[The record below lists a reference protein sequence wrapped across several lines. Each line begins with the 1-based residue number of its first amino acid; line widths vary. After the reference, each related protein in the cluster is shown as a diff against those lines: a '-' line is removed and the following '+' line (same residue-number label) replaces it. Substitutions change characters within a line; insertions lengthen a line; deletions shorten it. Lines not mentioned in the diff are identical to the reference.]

1 MKKLLVTGGCGFIGH
16 HLVKLLFKRGY
27 VVCVIDNQERGD
39 IGRLESV
46 KNDIEYYSGDIRN
59 SHDVHEAMGGGVDGI
74 IHLAFI
80 NGTKNFYS
88 MPSKIIDI
96 GIRGLLNVYD
106 AAKYYGIRDLFI
118 ASSGEVYQQPSII
131 PTPENVP
138 LVIPDVTNPR
148 YSYGGTKIFYE
159 LAAQHYRREEFDR
172 VISFRPHNVYGTD
185 MGTDHVI
192 PELIQKIRQANSWNP
207 WKKKPL
213 TLLGDGTQTR
223 AFCHVDDFCDGVLT
237 VMEHGYD
244 GEIYHIGNDEEVT
257 IEELT
262 RKLLNEM
269 NVNLKIQYSE
279 APKGETDRRCPDI
292 SKLKALGY
300 SPQVDLDTGL
310 REVLYYD

>member
-1 MKKLLVTGGCGFIGH
+1 MKKILVTGGCGFIGH
-16 HLVKLLFKRGY
+16 HLVKLLLKRGY
-27 VVCVIDNQERGD
+27 EVSVIDNQERGN

-59 SHDVHEAMGGGVDGI
+59 SHDVHEAMGRGVDGI
-74 IHLAFI
+74 VHLAFI

-96 GIRGLLNVYD
+96 GMRGLLNVYD
-106 AAKYYGIRDLFI
+106 AAKYYGIENLFI
-118 ASSGEVYQQPSII
+118 ASSGEVYQKPSIV

-159 LAAQHYRREEFDR
+159 LVAQHYRRDEFDR

-192 PELIQKIRQANSWNP
+192 PELIQKIRNANSWIP
-207 WKKKPL
+207 WRKKPL
-213 TLLGDGTQTR
+213 TLLGNGKQTR
-223 AFCHVDDFCDGVLT
+223 AFCHIDDFCDGVLT

-257 IEELT
+257 IEELA
-262 RKLLNEM
+262 RKILKEM
-269 NVNLKIQYSE
+269 NVNLTIQYSK

-300 SPQVDLDTGL
+300 SPQIDLITGL
-310 REVLYYD
+310 KTVL

>member
-16 HLVKLLFKRGY
+16 HLVKLLLKRGY

-46 KNDIEYYSGDIRN
+46 KNDIEYYSGDIRD
-59 SHDVHEAMGGGVDGI
+59 SHSVHEAMGRGVDGI
-74 IHLAFI
+74 VHLAFI

-96 GIRGLLNVYD
+96 GMRGLINVYD
-106 AAKYYGIRDLFI
+106 AAKYYGIENLFI
-118 ASSGEVYQQPSII
+118 ASSGEVYQKPSIV
-131 PTPENVP
+131 PTPESVP
-138 LVIPDVTNPR
+138 LIIPDVTNPR

-159 LAAQHYRREEFDR
+159 LVAQHYRREEFNR

-192 PELIQKIRQANSWNP
+192 PELIQKIRKANSWIP
-207 WKKKPL
+207 WRKKPL
-213 TLLGDGTQTR
+213 TLLGDGKQTR
-223 AFCHVDDFCDGVLT
+223 AFCHIDDFCDGVLT

-257 IEELT
+257 IEELA
-262 RKLLNEM
+262 RKILKEM
-269 NVNLKIQYSE
+269 NINLKIQYSK
-279 APKGETDRRCPDI
+279 APKGETNRRCPDI

-300 SPQVDLDTGL
+300 SPQIDLITGL
-310 REVLYYD
+310 KTVL

>member
-16 HLVKLLFKRGY
+16 HLVKLLLKRGY
-27 VVCVIDNQERGD
+27 EVSVIDNQERGN
-39 IGRLESV
+39 IGRLENV

-59 SHDVHEAMGGGVDGI
+59 SHDVHEAMGRGVDGI

-106 AAKYYGIRDLFI
+106 AARYYDIKNLFI
-118 ASSGEVYQQPSII
+118 ASSGEVYQKPPVV

-138 LVIPDVTNPR
+138 LIIPDVTNPR
-148 YSYGGTKIFYE
+148 YSYGGTKILYE
-159 LAAQHYRREEFDR
+159 LVAQHYKREEFDR
-172 VISFRPHNVYGTD
+172 VVTFRPHNVYAKD
-185 MGTDHVI
+185 MGNDHVI
-192 PELIQKIRQANSWNP
+192 PELVNKIKDADDEI
-207 WKKKPL
+207 

-223 AFCHVDDFCDGVLT
+223 AFCHVNDFCDGLNILL
-237 VMEHGYD
+237 ERGED

-257 IEELT
+257 IEELC
-262 RKLLNEM
+262 RKI
-269 NVNLKIQYSE
+269 LKQMGRQLDIKYSE
-279 APKGETDRRCPDI
+279 APKGETNRRCPDI

-300 SPQVDLDTGL
+300 SPQINLDTGL
-310 REVLYYD
+310 NLVVE

>member
-16 HLVKLLFKRGY
+16 HLVKLLLKRGY
-27 VVCVIDNQERGD
+27 EVSVIDNQERGN

-46 KNDIEYYSGDIRN
+46 KNDIEYYSGDIRD
-59 SHDVHEAMGGGVDGI
+59 SHAVHEAMGRGVDGI
-74 IHLAFI
+74 VHLAFI

-96 GIRGLLNVYD
+96 GMRGLINVYD
-106 AAKYYGIRDLFI
+106 AAKYYGIENLFI
-118 ASSGEVYQQPSII
+118 ASSGEVYQKPSIV
-131 PTPENVP
+131 PTPESVP
-138 LVIPDVTNPR
+138 LIIPDVTNPR

-159 LAAQHYRREEFDR
+159 LVAQHYRREEFNR

-192 PELIQKIRQANSWNP
+192 PELIKKIRQANSWIP
-207 WKKKPL
+207 WRKKPL

-223 AFCHVDDFCDGVLT
+223 AFCHIDDFCDGVLT

-257 IEELT
+257 IEELA
-262 RKLLNEM
+262 RKILKEM
-269 NVNLKIQYSE
+269 NINLKIQYSK
-279 APKGETDRRCPDI
+279 APKGETNRRCPDI

-300 SPQVDLDTGL
+300 SPQIDLITGL
-310 REVLYYD
+310 KTVL